1 MKKYVSQATLR
12 TLPKYV
18 EAIEQNAL
26 GRRVRGLSGG
36 GGTKRNRRRVDG
48 LSTDFDLG
56 LHGLAAAAGGGGS
69 GTVATR
75 CQILRLKCT

>member
-26 GRRVRGLSGG
+26 SRRVRGLSG

-56 LHGLAAAAGGGGS
+56 LHRLTAAADGGGS
-69 GTVATR
+69 GTVAIR
-75 CQILRLKCT
+75 CQILR